1 MKVSIVVLSALV
13 IAMTAIAA
21 GASDIDF
28 GSYAR
33 STAMGGAG
41 LALIDD
47 ASTSSIVNP
56 AAAAAVG
63 TKFQFIFPSMDVH
76 TRGATFNDVTDR
88 TSELFSGDDDDAW
101 KLLQDFGEQQTTINV
116 GFVTGFAGAFGVT
129 TEGEAQALITPSST
143 FSEWCRAGL
152 PTTAAELQAAVTNN
166 TITNAA
172 MVNAINTALTDSTI
186 NGTDAA
192 DIANAFM
199 GDTKIVGR
207 FVYSLP
213 AINLS
218 KGFNTQGG
226 KLWLGTRM
234 RWLNSE
240 THTWYVD
247 QNDSTTDEIDIEAT
261 EDTTQNFEDSGLGA
275 DVGFIYQPKGALLQY
290 GMVINNFLDAKLK
303 GIDTPRML
311 SAGIATQPNDRW
323 KFAADL
329 VNINHAYDEDTKL
342 RVGAELSVNKSL
354 ALRAGYSGDSFT
366 YGVGIFGLNV
376 AFSNDAPNMISRV
389 LRF

>member
-1 MKVSIVVLSALV
+1 MKVSVLVMCVFLL
-13 IAMTAIAA
+13 AMTAVVA
-21 GASDIDF
+21 GASDINF

-33 STAMGGAG
+33 SVAMGGAG

-47 ASTSSIVNP
+47 ASTSSIINP

-63 TKFQFIFPSMDVH
+63 TKFQFVFPSMDVH

-88 TSELFSGDDDDAW
+88 TSELFSGESDDAW
-101 KLLQDFGEQQTTINV
+101 KLLQDFGEEQTTINV
-116 GFVTGFAGAFGVT
+116 GFVTGFTGAFGIT
-129 TEGEAQALITPSST
+129 AEGEGQALITPSAT

-152 PTTAAELQAAVTNN
+152 PTTAAELQAAVEDNS
-166 TITNAA
+166 ITDTTV
-172 MVNAINTALTDSTI
+172 VNAINTALADSTI

-218 KGFNTQGG
+218 RGFDAKSG

-247 QNDSTTDEIDIEAT
+247 QDDSTTDEIDIEAD
-261 EDTTQNFEDSGLGA
+261 EDESQYYEDSGLGA
-275 DVGFIYQPKGALLQY
+275 DVGFIYQPKGKLLQY

-303 GIDTPRML
+303 GIDTPRMV
-311 SAGIATQPNDRW
+311 SIGVASQPNDRW

-329 VNINHAYDEDTKL
+329 VNINKAYDESTKL
-342 RVGAELSVNKSL
+342 RMGAEFSVAKNL
-354 ALRAGYSGDSFT
+354 ALRAGYSGDAFT
-366 YGVGIFGLNV
+366 YGVGFMGLNV
-376 AFSNDAPNMISRV
+376 AFSDDAPNMISRV